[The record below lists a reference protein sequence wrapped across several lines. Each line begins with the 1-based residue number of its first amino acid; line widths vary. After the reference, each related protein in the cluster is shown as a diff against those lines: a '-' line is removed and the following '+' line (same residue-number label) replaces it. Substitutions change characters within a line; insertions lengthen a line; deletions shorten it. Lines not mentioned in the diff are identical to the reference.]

1 MKVESWLFGT
11 GVFFFVPIAI
21 VYGFLTRWS
30 EWVGVLGMLLLG
42 GLAGMIGSY
51 LGVTARRVGVRPEDR
66 EDAEIHEGA
75 GEQGHFSPWSWWPI
89 VLGAAAATAVLG
101 IAVGWWIFFIGV
113 GLGIVALIG
122 WVFEYSRGDHAH

>member
-11 GVFFFVPIAI
+11 GIFFFFPVAI
-21 VYGFLTRWS
+21 VYGWLTHWS
-30 EWVGVLGMLLLG
+30 EWVGIMGIFLLG

-51 LGVTARRVGVRPEDR
+51 LGVTSRRVGARPEDR
-66 EDAEIHEGA
+66 EDAEVHEGA

-89 VLGAAAATAVLG
+89 VLGASAATALLG
-101 IAVGWWIFFIGV
+101 VAIGWWITLV
-113 GLGIVALIG
+113 GAGIGIVALVG